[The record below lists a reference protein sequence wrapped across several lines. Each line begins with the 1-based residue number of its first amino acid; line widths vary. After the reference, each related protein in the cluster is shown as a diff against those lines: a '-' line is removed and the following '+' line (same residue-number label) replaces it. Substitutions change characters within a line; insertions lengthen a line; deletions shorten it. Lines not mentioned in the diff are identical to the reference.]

1 MCEEITFFLESL
13 CLCGTHVER
22 LHQTSSPYVSTTRR
36 LKQISNR
43 GKEEMGKEG
52 AEPVEVRNSIFYSRL
67 TLDGANSI
75 PVLMQRL
82 TMYLLEVV
90 VPSA

>member
-1 MCEEITFFLESL
+1 
-13 CLCGTHVER
+13 
-22 LHQTSSPYVSTTRR
+22 
-36 LKQISNR
+36 
-43 GKEEMGKEG
+43 MGKEG

-82 TMYLLEVV
+82 TMYLLELV
-90 VPSA
+90 VPSALCECFQFEMGSFELLTPTVLPRIYLQAC